1 MFERFSTLHMKG
13 SIQATMHE
21 KHLLQSSLNEKSIVQ
36 VMYMGQI

>member
-1 MFERFSTLHMKG
+1 MFECFSTLHMKG